1 MGKVGTKSIF
11 LVTPVGSV
19 TSKPDLLYS
28 IDYRVLFGHI
38 ASPHPHHFDEYPHL
52 CFNLNWWYFFIFN
65 KTLKETENFQGNWRV
80 FALFAPS
87 TEMSFLTPF
96 ALLPA
101 PEVVKM
107 TTSCPVQPFSKYE
120 NIVILTKFLP
130 LELSKWFC
138 QNYLRYMIS
147 EVKVFNNRMDK

>member
-19 TSKPDLLYS
+19 TSKPDLLCC

-65 KTLKETENFQGNWRV
+65 KTLKETENFCLLYLLRQLKCHFWHHLRYCQHPKLLKWQCSN
-80 FALFAPS
+80 FLNTKISLFWQNYCHW
-87 TEMSFLTPF
+87 
-96 ALLPA
+96 
-101 PEVVKM
+101 
-107 TTSCPVQPFSKYE
+107 SCH
-120 NIVILTKFLP
+120 ND
-130 LELSKWFC
+130 FC

-147 EVKVFNNRMDK
+147 EVKVLNNRMDK

>member
-19 TSKPDLLYS
+19 TSKPDLLYC

-52 CFNLNWWYFFIFN
+52 CFMLNWWYFFIFN
-65 KTLKETENFQGNWRV
+65 KTLKETENFQGNWWV
-80 FALFAPS
+80 FSLFAPS

-101 PEVVKM
+101 PEVVKWQCSNFLN
-107 TTSCPVQPFSKYE
+107 TKISLFWQNYCHWSCH
-120 NIVILTKFLP
+120 ND
-130 LELSKWFC
+130 FC